1 METPAPMSAQR
12 TFWHL
17 EANRRVPS
25 AYELKSSKLLYYPGR
40 GFEVATPVGA
50 WFERY
55 QTGSPLSL
63 AGLEQF
69 RDPRQTTYASYVAL
83 AREKESFVDG
93 LLRSAD
99 DTDYDARLPETWVR
113 SLESFLPVLLY
124 PCHGLQMVTAYVAHL
139 APVSEVVIALAFQQ
153 ADEIRRVQRLAQ
165 RVAMLRKVR
174 PGFGERGRALWQDA
188 APWQPLRRI
197 IEELVVTYDFGEA
210 FVRLGLVVKPLFD
223 AFFVEHAGRLA
234 ESQRDPLL
242 CRLFFSLQED
252 CRWHESVADD
262 LVHALI
268 SNSSANRALMSGWVR
283 SGRAPLLNA
292 LAALEPLWGPKLEP
306 FRTVLDAVEART
318 AERLRRL
325 GLDLEARS

>member
-1 METPAPMSAQR
+1 MSAQR

-40 GFEVATPVGA
+40 GFEVATPVGD
-50 WFERY
+50 WFLRH
-55 QTGSPLSL
+55 QVGSPLSL
-63 AGLEQF
+63 TGLDRF
-69 RDPRQTTYASYVAL
+69 RDPRQTTYTSYVAL

-99 DTDYDARLPETWVR
+99 ATDYDARLPEAWVG

-165 RVAMLRKVR
+165 RVAMLRKAR

-188 APWQPLRRI
+188 PPWQPLRRV
-197 IEELVVTYDFGEA
+197 IEELIVTYGFGEA

-223 AFFVEHAGRLA
+223 AFFVEHGAHLA

-252 CRWHESVADD
+252 CRWHESVADE
-262 LVHALI
+262 LVRALI
-268 SNSSANRALMSGWVR
+268 SDSTANRALMSGWVR
-283 SGRAPLLNA
+283 AARPAMLSA
-292 LAALEPLWGPKLEP
+292 LAALEPLWDPKLEP
-306 FRTVLDAVEART
+306 FRAVLEAVETRT
-318 AERLRRL
+318 AERLRGL
-325 GLDLEARS
+325 GLDLEGAS